1 MIKFD
6 PPSIKDEMN
15 FVKLTIESH
24 NCELGDWYPTDD
36 PDFDPSEFDDR
47 TITYSTGVELW
58 VPQTDDS
65 PELTVRELID
75 LSKELDTATLE
86 NNTRY
91 ISQNR
96 ILQLIEPVE
105 DTKLSI
111 LNLGGDWPTTRL
123 FEQKLNFNSNEL
135 SIGIVN
141 GFSPFSLII
150 SKNGDYEDFWPP
162 FHEEDYFIEIVF
174 SKPIEDSIVDSLIE
188 TYLFELNS
196 SLNLTFRQHVRPKT
210 DGYADFDYEQEK
222 AMKLVETFRLRPLIS
237 GKGIKDACHLFNRAM
252 SIEDDE
258 LRLFSLVK
266 VIEFVAPTVVKKKAN
281 EQIRQRLLSADA
293 LNPDAEFIADLIK
306 LIENNR
312 ESRKDAA
319 ALKLT
324 IFEACD
330 PIPLAKTAPKCLSK
344 ISLTD
349 ENIKDADRKAALE
362 ELSNCITATRNRI
375 AHAKSNFKP
384 TGKECPEEQLTSF
397 VECVRLVTIQVIH
410 WFATCPEELR
420 ILNTGQ

>member
-15 FVKLTIESH
+15 LVKLTIEKH
-24 NCELGDWYPTDD
+24 NCELGDWYPADD
-36 PDFDPSEFDDR
+36 PDFDPSEFDDIK
-47 TITYSTGVELW
+47 ITYSTGVGLW
-58 VPQTDDS
+58 VPKADDS
-65 PELTVRELID
+65 PELTIRELID

-96 ILQLIEPVE
+96 ILQLIEPIE

-111 LNLGGDWPTTRL
+111 LNLGGDWPTERL
-123 FEQKLNFNSNEL
+123 FEHKLNFDINEIT
-135 SIGIVN
+135 IGIVN

-162 FHEEDYFIEIVF
+162 FHEEDYFIEIIF
-174 SKPIEDSIVDSLIE
+174 SKPIEYSFVDSLIE

-196 SLNLTFRQHVRPKT
+196 SLNLIFRQHVRPTT
-210 DGYADFDYEQEK
+210 DGYEDFDYAQEK
-222 AMKLVETFRLRPLIS
+222 AMKLVETFRLRSLIS

-266 VIEFVAPTVVKKKAN
+266 VIEYIAPTVVRKKAN

-330 PIPLAKTAPKCLSK
+330 PIPLAKKAPKYLSK
-344 ISLTD
+344 IHLAD
-349 ENIKDADRKAALE
+349 DHIKVAGRKAALE

-384 TGKECPEEQLTSF
+384 TGKECPKEQLTSF
-397 VECVRLVTIQVIH
+397 VECVKLVTIQVIR

-420 ILNTGQ
+420 VLNTGQ

>member
-1 MIKFD
+1 MIIFD

-15 FVKLTIESH
+15 SVKLTIEEH
-24 NCELGDWYPTDD
+24 NCELADWYPTDD
-36 PDFDPSEFDDR
+36 PDFDPSEFDDIK
-47 TITYSTGVELW
+47 ITYSTEVRLW

-65 PELTVRELID
+65 PVLTVRELID

-91 ISQNR
+91 ISENR
-96 ILQLIEPVE
+96 FLQLIEPIE
-105 DTKLSI
+105 DTKLSMI
-111 LNLGGDWPTTRL
+111 NIGGDWPTTRL
-123 FEQKLNFNSNEL
+123 FEQQFNFDSNEIY
-135 SIGIVN
+135 IGIVN
-141 GFSPFSLII
+141 GFTPFSLIV
-150 SKNGDYEDFWPP
+150 SKNEDYEDFWPP
-162 FHEEDYFIEIVF
+162 FHEEDYFIEITF
-174 SKPIEDSIVDSLIE
+174 TKPIEYSFVESLIE
-188 TYLFELNS
+188 TYLFELNA
-196 SLNLTFRQHVRPKT
+196 SLNLTFRQHVRATT
-210 DGYADFDYEQEK
+210 DGYEDFDYAQEK

-237 GKGIKDACHLFNRAM
+237 GKGIREVCHLFNRAM

-266 VIEFVAPTVVKKKAN
+266 VIEYIAPTVVRKKAN

-306 LIENNR
+306 LIEINR
-312 ESRKDAA
+312 ESRKDAV

-330 PIPLAKTAPKCLSK
+330 PIPLAKTAPKYLSK
-344 ISLTD
+344 IHLAD
-349 ENIKDADRKAALE
+349 ENIKDTGRKAALE
-362 ELSNCITATRNRI
+362 ELSNCITATRNKI

-384 TGKECPEEQLTSF
+384 TGKECPKEQLTSF
-397 VECVRLVTIQVIH
+397 VECVRLVTIQVIN

>member
-1 MIKFD
+1 MIRFD

-15 FVKLTIESH
+15 SVKLVIEDH

-36 PDFDPSEFDDR
+36 PDFDPTEFDDQI
-47 TITYSTGVELW
+47 ITYSTGVALW

-91 ISQNR
+91 ISQKR
-96 ILQLIEPVE
+96 ILQLIEPIE
-105 DTKLSI
+105 DTKLSF
-111 LNLGGDWPTTRL
+111 LNLGGDWPNTRL
-123 FEQKLNFNSNEL
+123 FEQKLTFEINDI

-150 SKNGDYEDFWPP
+150 SKNEDYEDFYPP
-162 FHEEDYFIEIVF
+162 FHEEDYFIEIIF
-174 SKPIEDSIVDSLIE
+174 SDPIDRSDVDSLIE

-196 SLNLTFRQHVRPKT
+196 SLNFTFRQHIRPKT
-210 DGYADFDYEQEK
+210 DGYFDLDYVQEK
-222 AMKLVETFRLRPLIS
+222 ASELSKSFRLRPLLC
-237 GKGIKDACHLFNRAM
+237 GKGIKDACHLFNRAI

-258 LRLFSLVK
+258 LQLFSLVK
-266 VIEFVAPTVVKKKAN
+266 VIEYIAPTVVKKKAN

-306 LIENNR
+306 LVEVNR
-312 ESRKDAA
+312 ESRKDAV

-324 IFEACD
+324 VLEACD
-330 PIPLAKTAPKCLSK
+330 PTPLAKKAPKF
-344 ISLTD
+344 LTKLHKD
-349 ENIKDADRKAALE
+349 VKNIKDADRKAALE
-362 ELSNCITATRNRI
+362 ELSDCITATRNKI

-384 TGKECPEEQLTSF
+384 NGKECPNEQLASF
-397 VECVRLVTIQVIH
+397 VDCVRLVAIQVIN
-410 WFATCPEELR
+410 WVAGRP
-420 ILNTGQ
+420 

>member
-15 FVKLTIESH
+15 FVKLTIEKH

-36 PDFDPSEFDDR
+36 PDFDPSDYDDII
-47 TITYSTGVELW
+47 ITHSTAVGLW
-58 VPQTDDS
+58 VPQTDES
-65 PELTVRELID
+65 PEITVRELID
-75 LSKELDTATLE
+75 LSKELDAATLE
-86 NNTRY
+86 KNTRY
-91 ISQNR
+91 ISQKR
-96 ILQLIEPVE
+96 ILQFIEPIE

-111 LNLGGDWPTTRL
+111 LNLGGDWPTERL
-123 FEQKLNFNSNEL
+123 FEQKLNYDGIEI

-141 GFSPFSLII
+141 GFSPFSLLV

-162 FHEEDYFIEIVF
+162 FHEEDYFIEIAF
-174 SKPIEDSIVDSLIE
+174 SKPIEHNIVDSLIE

-196 SLNLTFRQHVRPKT
+196 SLNMTFRQHVRPMT
-210 DGYADFDYEQEK
+210 DGSEDFDYAQEK
-222 AMKLVETFRLRPLIS
+222 AMKLMETFRLRPLIS
-237 GKGIKDACHLFNRAM
+237 GKGIKDACQLFNKAM

-266 VIEFVAPTVVKKKAN
+266 VIEYIAPTVVRKKAN

-330 PIPLAKTAPKCLSK
+330 PIPLAKIAPKFLGK
-344 ISLTD
+344 IHLTG
-349 ENIKDADRKAALE
+349 EHIKDSARKAALE

-375 AHAKSNFKP
+375 AHAKSTFKP
-384 TGKECPEEQLTSF
+384 TGKECPKEELTSF
-397 VECVRLVTIQVIH
+397 VDCVRLSTIQVIH

-420 ILNTGQ
+420 ILNYGN

>member
-1 MIKFD
+1 MISFD

-15 FVKLTIESH
+15 LVKLTIEKH
-24 NCELGDWYPTDD
+24 NCELGNWYPTDD
-36 PDFDPSEFDDR
+36 PDFDPSEFDDSI
-47 TITYSTGVELW
+47 ITYSTEVELW
-58 VPQTDDS
+58 VPETDDS
-65 PELTVRELID
+65 PKLTIRELID
-75 LSKELDTATLE
+75 LSKELGTAILN

-96 ILQLIEPVE
+96 ILQLIEPIE

-111 LNLGGDWPTTRL
+111 LNLGGDWPSTRL
-123 FEQKLNFNSNEL
+123 FEQKLNFDSNTIT
-135 SIGIVN
+135 IGLVN
-141 GFSPFSLII
+141 GFSPFSLMI
-150 SKNGDYEDFWPP
+150 SKSGDYEDFWPP
-162 FHEEDYFIEIVF
+162 FNDEDYFIEIIF
-174 SKPIEDSIVDSLIE
+174 GKPIEYDIVDSLIE

-196 SLNLTFRQHVRPKT
+196 SLNLTFRQHVRPTT
-210 DGYADFDYEQEK
+210 DGYEDFDYAQEK
-222 AMKLVETFRLRPLIS
+222 AQKLAETCRLRPLIS
-237 GKGIKDACHLFNRAM
+237 GKGIKDVCHLFNRAM
-252 SIEDDE
+252 AVEDDE

-266 VIEFVAPTVVKKKAN
+266 VIEYIAPTIVRKKSN

-306 LIENNR
+306 LIEYNR

-330 PIPLAKTAPKCLSK
+330 PIPLAKIAPTCLSK
-344 ISLTD
+344 THLIN
-349 ENIKDADRKAALE
+349 ENLNDAGRKAALE

-375 AHAKSNFKP
+375 AHAKSNFHP
-384 TGKECPEEQLTSF
+384 TGQECPQEQLTSF
-397 VECVRLVTIQVIH
+397 VDCVRLVTIQVIH